1 LNAVA
6 EGDFVD
12 CSSVLT
18 DILGREP
25 MPLWETF
32 KGWAAAQKAR

>member
-6 EGDFVD
+6 EGDFAD
-12 CSSVLT
+12 GSSVLT

-25 MPLWETF
+25 MPLLETF
-32 KGWAAAQKAR
+32 KGWVAAHKAR